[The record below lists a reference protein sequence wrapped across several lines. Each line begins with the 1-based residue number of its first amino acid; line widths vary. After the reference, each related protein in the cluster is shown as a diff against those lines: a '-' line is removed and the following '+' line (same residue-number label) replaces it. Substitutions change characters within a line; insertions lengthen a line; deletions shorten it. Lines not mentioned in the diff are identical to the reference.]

1 MSASLTEEGLD
12 PGLVISTVE
21 EQIIEDQQ
29 AAKEIILCPEIQFV
43 QQKSQVWEY
52 GCVHVNIEFHNMKK
66 YQKLIDV
73 KAKKLFSWLKIIWH
87 VFVSSLFCQV

>member
-52 GCVHVNIEFHNMKK
+52 GRVHV
-66 YQKLIDV
+66 
-73 KAKKLFSWLKIIWH
+73 
-87 VFVSSLFCQV
+87 

>member
-52 GCVHVNIEFHNMKK
+52 GRVHVNIHNK
-66 YQKLIDV
+66 
-73 KAKKLFSWLKIIWH
+73 
-87 VFVSSLFCQV
+87 SLLM

>member
-52 GCVHVNIEFHNMKK
+52 GCVHVNIHTMKK

-73 KAKKLFSWLKIIWH
+73 KAKKLFSWLKII
-87 VFVSSLFCQV
+87 

>member
-1 MSASLTEEGLD
+1 MSGALTEEGLD

-43 QQKSQVWEY
+43 QQKSQVKHPEM
-52 GCVHVNIEFHNMKK
+52 HS
-66 YQKLIDV
+66 
-73 KAKKLFSWLKIIWH
+73 KKLR
-87 VFVSSLFCQV
+87 